1 MLDRHQADVFEDII
15 RPAFWA
21 WILIAGV
28 AVRVFLEDGFAGWG
42 EGDKAT
48 RGKFVEDLVAFNGV
62 DDGKRIPHLLELV
75 FLEELV
81 DPFDWM
87 GICPVEVGDDF
98 SSAIVQRITNFT
110 RREDKVYI
118 LGEKLEELEG
128 ITYGGGEVV
137 VVFERIAE
145 DSAHHIDVF
154 DLFGNKVNSVKRGVF
169 IWAGLEKAGK
179 AGDKTD

>member
-1 MLDRHQADVFEDII
+1 MF
-15 RPAFWA
+15 
-21 WILIAGV
+21 
-28 AVRVFLEDGFAGWG
+28 EDGFAGWG
-42 EGDKAT
+42 EGYEAS
-48 RGKFVEDLVAFNGV
+48 RGELVEDLVAFNSV

-98 SSAIVQRITNFT
+98 CGAIVQRITDFT

-118 LGEKLEELEG
+118 LGKKLEELEG
-128 ITYGGGEVV
+128 ITYGGGEVIV
-137 VVFERIAE
+137 VLERIAE

-154 DLFGNKVNSVKRGVF
+154 DFLGYKIHSGKRGILVRF
-169 IWAGLEKAGK
+169 GLEELGK
-179 AGDKTD
+179 AGHEAY